1 MEEIQGLYAW
11 GHDRDV
17 GTFSKFSPFPAQP
30 EWPHMCSPTSVYR
43 LRPPPLSP
51 LPSQMVPAPL
61 ASCCWASELPLPF
74 SRQSGRQPLPPLT
87 TWLSLPE
94 PSLTSGCPEVGW
106 GSCEPGCG
114 TVLQ

>member
-43 LRPPPLSP
+43 LIHHLSQ
-51 LPSQMVPAPL
+51 LVPAPHSL
-61 ASCCWASELPLPF
+61 APNPQPSF
-74 SRQSGRQPLPPLT
+74 SFLLCQNAHQ
-87 TWLSLPE
+87 
-94 PSLTSGCPEVGW
+94 
-106 GSCEPGCG
+106 
-114 TVLQ
+114 